1 MTKPPKRYRV
11 SNLKLREISSVDHP
25 AQAGARSV
33 LIKSAGATN
42 VTDIEIRKNASAVV
56 GGDKPN
62 FGSDAFEGAMLRRAD
77 ELAQHHRIT
86 PEQALLK
93 GLGEDAALRDLA
105 HACEV
110 AKVAEYG
117 ARVRGRGAGVVA

>member
-1 MTKPPKRYRV
+1 MPNKRYRV

-25 AQAGARSV
+25 AQVGALSV

-42 VTDIEIRKNASAVV
+42 MTDIEIRKNAAAVAD
-56 GGDKPN
+56 GNKPS

-86 PEQALLK
+86 PEQALVK
-93 GLGEDAALRDLA
+93 GLAEDGALRDLA
-105 HACEV
+105 HACDV
-110 AKVAEYG
+110 ARVAEYG
-117 ARVRGRGAGVVA
+117 QRARGRGAGTAA